1 MTTDAGL
8 GAAVVVLA
16 GLLHGSFALP
26 MKGMGKWKWENTW
39 LVYSVA
45 ATILLPVLLAW
56 FTVPSLGSV
65 YANAPAS
72 ALAAAAVFGFGWG
85 VGSTLF
91 GQGIA
96 RVGIAL
102 GFAVILGI
110 TSSLGSLLPLV
121 ILNPG
126 DLWTA
131 KGALLVT
138 GLVIVI
144 VGLVLCGRAGALRDR
159 DQKSSGETAV
169 GHGSF
174 VTGLVVCIVSGV
186 LSSMLNFGFVFGRG
200 LQEAAVSLGARPD
213 LAGNAIWA
221 PALAAGFLPNAG
233 YALYLMR
240 RNRSAG
246 LFFLQ
251 GIPRWYWL
259 GGLLMGALWF
269 GGISIYGM
277 GAAVMG
283 PLGGVLGWPVFMS
296 TVIVTANVLGFLTG
310 EWKGAG
316 AEARRFAWSGIAV
329 LIVAIVVIAKA
340 N

>member
-26 MKGMGKWKWENTW
+26 MKRMGKWKWENTW

-45 ATILLPVLLAW
+45 ATLLLPALLAW

-85 VGSTLF
+85 LGSTLF

-96 RVGIAL
+96 RVGMAL

-110 TSSLGSLLPLV
+110 TSSLGSLLPLL

-126 DLWTA
+126 GLWTG
-131 KGALLVT
+131 KGALLVA
-138 GLVIVI
+138 GLVIVVI
-144 VGLVLCGRAGALRDR
+144 GLVLCGRAGALRDR
-159 DQKSSGETAV
+159 DQKSSG
-169 GHGSF
+169 GF
-174 VTGLVVCIVSGV
+174 VTGLVICILSGV
-186 LSSMLNFGFVFGRG
+186 LSPMLNFGFVFGRA
-200 LQEAAVSLGARPD
+200 LQDAAVSAGARPD

-246 LFFLQ
+246 LFFLR
-251 GIPRWYWL
+251 GVPRWYWL
-259 GGLLMGALWF
+259 GGLAMGALWY

-316 AEARRFAWSGIAV
+316 AEARRLAWAGIGV